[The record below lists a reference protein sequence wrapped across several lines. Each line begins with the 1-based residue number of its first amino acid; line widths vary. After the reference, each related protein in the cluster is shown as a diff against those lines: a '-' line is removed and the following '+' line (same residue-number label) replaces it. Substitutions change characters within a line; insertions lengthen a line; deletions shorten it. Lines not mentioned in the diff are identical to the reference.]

1 MSRCT
6 SNRGPLCAVSFMNLS
21 DIIFPQLRQLY
32 LTGAPASLLFN
43 TILFK
48 TVQISN
54 DRVVTSFVLMTEKN
68 ENRSFE
74 TGKKFSYNQF
84 IQKKI
89 MLLIG
94 GPRWQHLLT
103 MMPGIVCG
111 EGIPGLEPLVADNA
125 VMGIVSVHFNVSPH
139 LGLVLHVF
147 STCETLILGWP
158 TTITSTK
165 QGVQHQIEI

>member
-1 MSRCT
+1 MC
-6 SNRGPLCAVSFMNLS
+6 CFIMDLS
-21 DIIFPQLRQLY
+21 DIIFPQLGQLY

-94 GPRWQHLLT
+94 GPR
-103 MMPGIVCG
+103 
-111 EGIPGLEPLVADNA
+111 
-125 VMGIVSVHFNVSPH
+125 
-139 LGLVLHVF
+139 
-147 STCETLILGWP
+147 
-158 TTITSTK
+158 
-165 QGVQHQIEI
+165 

>member
-74 TGKKFSYNQF
+74 TGKKFSYNKF
-84 IQKKI
+84 IPKKI

-94 GPRWQHLLT
+94 GPR
-103 MMPGIVCG
+103 
-111 EGIPGLEPLVADNA
+111 
-125 VMGIVSVHFNVSPH
+125 
-139 LGLVLHVF
+139 
-147 STCETLILGWP
+147 
-158 TTITSTK
+158 
-165 QGVQHQIEI
+165 